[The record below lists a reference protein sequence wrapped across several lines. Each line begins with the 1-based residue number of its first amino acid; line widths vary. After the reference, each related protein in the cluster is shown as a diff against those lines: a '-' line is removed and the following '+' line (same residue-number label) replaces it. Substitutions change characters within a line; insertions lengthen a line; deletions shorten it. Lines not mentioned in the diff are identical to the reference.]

1 MEGFSASITGTISER
16 QESALLNFPRFNVR
30 KFSHNDS
37 EHWDAFVAASI
48 DGTFLHSRSFMNHHG
63 ERFQDESLIITDDKE
78 NMIAILPLTFNEQ
91 IGTSHPGLTYGGL
104 INKGINAIEAIGVLA
119 AICDY
124 LSNIGISKLIY
135 RSIPY
140 IYHKDRC
147 DEDLYAIWY
156 LGGVLSGRAA
166 SSVLSQNR
174 VRALK
179 NRRIRALK
187 KASSF
192 MLTIQH
198 ENISNT
204 FWNILEQNL
213 MERFSKT
220 PTHTLEEIT
229 GLADK
234 FPENISLITARIEDR
249 IAAGVVVFD
258 TGLVLH
264 LQYITST
271 NEGRLTNALDAIVDH
286 IASNSQEKIIDFGVS
301 TENQGRKLNFGLH
314 QFKSEF
320 GSGVVN
326 YETYEIPTNYTSHTV

>member
-1 MEGFSASITGTISER
+1 
-16 QESALLNFPRFNVR
+16 LLNFPRFNVR
-30 KFSHNDS
+30 KFSDNDS
-37 EHWDAFVAASI
+37 EHWDAFVASSI
-48 DGTFLHSRSFMNHHG
+48 NGTFLHSRSFLNHHG
-63 ERFQDESLIITDDKE
+63 ERFQDESLMITDDKE
-78 NMIAILPLTFNEQ
+78 NLIAVLPLTFNNQ

-192 MLTIQH
+192 MLTIRY
-198 ENISNT
+198 ENISQS

-234 FPENISLITARIEDR
+234 FPENIRLVTARIEDR
-249 IAAGVVVFD
+249 IAAGVVIFD

-264 LQYITST
+264 LQYIAST

-286 IASNSQEKIIDFGVS
+286 LASHSQKKIIDFGVS
-301 TENQGRKLNFGLH
+301 TENLGRKLNFGLH

-326 YETYEIPTNYTSHTV
+326 YETYEIHTNYKSPIAQRLE